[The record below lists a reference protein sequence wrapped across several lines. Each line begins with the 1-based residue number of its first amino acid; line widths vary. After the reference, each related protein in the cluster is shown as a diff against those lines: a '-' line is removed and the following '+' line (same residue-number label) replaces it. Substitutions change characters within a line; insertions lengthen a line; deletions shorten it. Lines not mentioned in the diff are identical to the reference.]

1 MKLEFW
7 LDYLSPLC
15 YIQHKSIESLFD
27 NYVFKDLELLYRSYE
42 MIPFFQPESD
52 CSFDKVMSKH
62 HVTTIEEAKRMFPT
76 INQLIKPVPVFD
88 VHRLSHLA
96 KKENCAFVFNK
107 NIFKAYYEEV
117 KDISN
122 HDILIEIATNSG
134 IDINLVKSVLNSNQ
148 YANAVESNRENAI
161 LKGIFELP
169 HMRIDGKIRL
179 NGYHN
184 VKAILQQLNRANLQ
198 YSKNEHCEGENCDRN
213 ETL

>member
-1 MKLEFW
+1 MSF
-7 LDYLSPLC
+7 
-15 YIQHKSIESLFD
+15 QSL
-27 NYVFKDLELLYRSYE
+27 
-42 MIPFFQPESD
+42 
-52 CSFDKVMSKH
+52 
-62 HVTTIEEAKRMFPT
+62 
-76 INQLIKPVPVFD
+76 
-88 VHRLSHLA
+88 
-96 KKENCAFVFNK
+96 
-107 NIFKAYYEEV
+107 
-117 KDISN
+117 
-122 HDILIEIATNSG
+122 EIATNSG